1 MRVATYYNNNDV
13 RLEEMPVPKIGPGEL
28 LVKVI
33 ASGICGSDVLEW
45 YRSKK
50 APLVLGHEITGEIVE
65 IGEGVEKYRP
75 GDRVFVSHHVPC
87 NTCRYCLSGNHTVCD
102 TLRSTNFD
110 PGGFAEYI
118 RVPQIN
124 VDRGTFRLPDGMT
137 FAEGVFIEPLACVVR
152 GQQKARLE
160 AGQSVLVIGS
170 GISGILHIQL
180 ARTREGSSLAIQH
193 SSISGILPIQLA
205 RTVGTGR
212 VIATDVD
219 GYRLKAA
226 ERFGA
231 DGTILADQYLPAC
244 LRQVNDGCLA
254 DLVIVCT
261 GAAQAISQAMQCVER
276 GGTILFFAPPTP
288 EATFPLQL
296 YDLWHDGITLTNTYA
311 GSPDDIATAIE
322 LIRDRSINVQ
332 DMITHRLSLTETG
345 LGFQLVARAQDSLKV
360 IIEPQ
365 R

>member
-1 MRVATYYNNNDV
+1 MRVAVYYNNQDV
-13 RLEEMPVPKIGPGEL
+13 RLEEMPVPRIGAGEL

-65 IGEGVEKYRP
+65 IGEGVEKYEV

-87 NTCRYCLSGNHTVCD
+87 YACRYCLSGNHTVCD

-124 VDRGTFRLPDGMT
+124 VDRGTFRLPNGMT
-137 FAEGVFIEPLACVVR
+137 FGEGVFIEPLACVVR

-160 AGQSVLVIGS
+160 AGQSMLVIGS

-180 ARTREGSSLAIQH
+180 ARTM
-193 SSISGILPIQLA
+193 
-205 RTVGTGR
+205 GTGR
-212 VIATDVD
+212 IIAADISD
-219 GYRLKAA
+219 YRLKAA
-226 ERFGA
+226 KRFGA
-231 DGTILADQYLPAC
+231 DVTIHAEEDLPAR
-244 LRQVNDGCLA
+244 LRQVNDACLA
-254 DLVIVCT
+254 DLVVVCT
-261 GAAQAISQAMQCVER
+261 GAAQAISQAMLCVER

-288 EATFPLQL
+288 SFESRVRSQGSLPLPLDSGLWTLDSRL
-296 YDLWHDGITLTNTYA
+296 YDLWRNGITLTNTYA
-311 GSPDDIATAIE
+311 GSPADIAMAIE
-322 LIRDRSINVQ
+322 LIRVRSINVD
-332 DMITHRLSLTETG
+332 DMITHRLGLGQTG
-345 LGFQLVARAQDSLKV
+345 LGFQLVALAQDSLKV
-360 IIEPQ
+360 IVEPQ